1 MIGDKSK
8 DYSDVLLT
16 SVLFDYAPTYKAMIE
31 DLKNNTFGKVYTL
44 DVKNGG
50 VRLLDL
56 PDDVPQDV
64 KDAVKKAQ
72 DDIVAGK
79 IKVPAVGDADGVRST
94 LQHLGYR

>member
-1 MIGDKSK
+1 
-8 DYSDVLLT
+8 
-16 SVLFDYAPTYKAMIE
+16 MIE

-79 IKVPAVGDADGVRST
+79 IKVPAIGDADGVRST
-94 LQHLGYR
+94 LQQLGYR